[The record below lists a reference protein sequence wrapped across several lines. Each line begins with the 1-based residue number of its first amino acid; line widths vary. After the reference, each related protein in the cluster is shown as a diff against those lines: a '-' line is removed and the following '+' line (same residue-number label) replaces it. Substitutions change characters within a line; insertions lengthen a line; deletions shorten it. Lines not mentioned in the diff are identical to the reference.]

1 MDAAARTLLQQ
12 GVQGLGFGGEIAA
25 PLERFGDTL
34 ARWNQTYNL
43 VADCSQEQ
51 LLTRHLLDALAAL
64 AALRARPELA
74 GGPGGPGGEVRR
86 VADCGSGPGLPGCI
100 WAIAMPGWEV
110 ECLDSQ
116 YRPLAFLR
124 AFRAEEGLPN
134 LHIRR
139 ERVGPGSDSLAGG
152 YDLVVERAFLPPR
165 PAVEAAGHLLR
176 PGGLFAV
183 LSSWAAL
190 QEVAA
195 WPRGFAETW
204 RGRLRVPGGPQGRA
218 LALLQRGGA

>member
-74 GGPGGPGGEVRR
+74 GGGGVRR

-190 QEVAA
+190 QEVTA